1 MSYSDFT
8 TIAKVKALGIDVI
21 EARFLPKEIDPIA
34 PSHYLKEALRLG
46 LPLVLARGSEKARS
60 ELLIAP
66 ILLEVSRH
74 LSHKVS
80 LFSGEDFTVDTAR
93 GLNGICDFLISGS
106 PQQLEIERPVIVIV
120 EAKKVDLNSGLGQ
133 CLAEMVAAQQF
144 NQATTEIIYGCVTT
158 GTAWKFLK
166 LQGTIA
172 SIDVTEYA
180 IPPVDHILGIL
191 VWMVKQFEYCAME
204 EPAK

>member
-1 MSYSDFT
+1 MACSDFT
-8 TIAKVKALGIDVI
+8 TIAKVKTLGIEVL
-21 EARFLPKEIDPIA
+21 EAKFLPEALVAIA
-34 PSHYLKEALRLG
+34 PSDYLKEALRLG

-74 LSHKVS
+74 LSQQVS
-80 LFSGEDFTVDTAR
+80 LFSGEDFTVDLDR
-93 GLNGICDFLISGS
+93 GLNGVCDFLIGRS
-106 PQQLEIERPVIVIV
+106 PQQLEIEQPVIVIV
-120 EAKKVDLNSGLGQ
+120 GAKKVDLNSGLGQ

-144 NQATTEIIYGCVTT
+144 NQAANQPPTGVIYGCVTT

-166 LQGTIA
+166 LQGAIA

-180 IPPVDHILGIL
+180 IPPVDYILGTL
-191 VWMVKQFEYCAME
+191 VWMVQQF
-204 EPAK
+204 

>member
-8 TIAKVKALGIDVI
+8 TIAKVKALGIEVMEANFLSDEI
-21 EARFLPKEIDPIA
+21 EPIA
-34 PSHYLKEALRLG
+34 PSDYLKEALRLG

-74 LSHKVS
+74 LSDRVS
-80 LFSGEDFTVDTAR
+80 LFSGEDFTVDAER

-144 NQATTEIIYGCVTT
+144 NQGETEVVYGCVTT

-180 IPPVDHILGIL
+180 IPPVDYVLGIL
-191 VWMVKQFEYCAME
+191 VWLVRQF
-204 EPAK
+204 

>member
-8 TIAKVKALGIDVI
+8 TIAKVQALGIDVI
-21 EARFLPKEIDPIA
+21 EAEFLPEITAIA
-34 PSHYLKEALRLG
+34 PSDYLKEALRLG

-74 LSHKVS
+74 LSQQVS
-80 LFSGEDFTVDTAR
+80 LFSGEDFTVDPAR
-93 GLNGICDFLISGS
+93 GLNGLCDFLISQS
-106 PQQLEIERPVIVIV
+106 PRQLEIEKPVIVIV

-133 CLAEMVAAQQF
+133 CLAEMYAAQQF
-144 NQATTEIIYGCVTT
+144 NQSETEPIYGCVTT

-166 LQGTIA
+166 LQGAIA
-172 SIDVTEYA
+172 NVDVTEYP
-180 IPPVDHILGIL
+180 IPPVDYVLGVL
-191 VWMVKQFEYCAME
+191 VWMIRQFGV
-204 EPAK
+204 